1 MSEIGPAP
9 TLRTTVSRM
18 FRVLIRARCP
28 PPQAPPLSTPATLAG
43 MASARVAVI
52 GAGLSGVACAQ
63 ALRERGVAVEVFE
76 RGRAPGGRM
85 ASPTLHGRRV
95 DMGAAYLTVKEP
107 DFAAVVDGWVARGL
121 ARPWTDTFDVVS
133 PDGRDVTAGPVRF
146 ATPDGL
152 RSLVRD
158 LLPADVRFES
168 AVQSLDE
175 LTHDAVVLAMPD
187 PQAARLLPQ
196 TCEWVEY
203 EPVVAVAAGWNE
215 RNWTMT
221 DAAFVNDDPDVSFVA
236 DDGSRRGDGAPV
248 LVAHTT
254 ATRARAHLDRPDDA
268 VAPVLAALRR
278 LFGTAEEPSWTHAH
292 RWTFAKPA
300 GTHGD
305 AEFGLTTTG
314 RPLGLCGDAWCP
326 SGAPRVE
333 SAWLSGRR
341 LGAALAASVL

>member
-1 MSEIGPAP
+1 MGRGAAGPA
-9 TLRTTVSRM
+9 TV
-18 FRVLIRARCP
+18 
-28 PPQAPPLSTPATLAG
+28 AG
-43 MASARVAVI
+43 MASPRVAVI

-63 ALRERGVAVEVFE
+63 ALAERGVAAEIFE

-95 DMGAAYLTVKEP
+95 DLGAAYFTVKDP
-107 DFAAVVDGWVARGL
+107 DFAAVVDGWTARGL
-121 ARPWTDTFDVVS
+121 TRPWTDTFDVLS
-133 PDGRDVTAGPVRF
+133 PDGGDATTGPVRF

-158 LLPADVRFES
+158 LLPAEVRLES

-187 PQAARLLPQ
+187 PQAARLAPDAS
-196 TCEWVEY
+196 EWVEY
-203 EPVVAVAAGWNE
+203 EPVIAVAAGWPD
-215 RNWTMT
+215 RRWALA
-221 DAAFVNDDPDVSFVA
+221 DAAFVNDDPDVSFIA
-236 DDGSRRGDGAPV
+236 DDGARRGDGAAV

-254 ATRARAHLDRPDDA
+254 ATRARSHLDRPDDA
-268 VAPVLAALRR
+268 VAPVLAALAR
-278 LFGTAEEPSWTHAH
+278 LLDITAAPSWTHAH

-300 GTHGD
+300 DTHGD
-305 AEFGLTTTG
+305 AEFGLATTG
-314 RPLGLCGDAWCP
+314 RPLGICGDAWCA

-341 LGAALAASVL
+341 LGAALADTLT